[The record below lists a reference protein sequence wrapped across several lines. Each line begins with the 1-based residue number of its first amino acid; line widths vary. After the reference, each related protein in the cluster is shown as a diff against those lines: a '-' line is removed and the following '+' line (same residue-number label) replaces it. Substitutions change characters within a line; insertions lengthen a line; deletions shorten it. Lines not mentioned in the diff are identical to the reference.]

1 MANKRHHD
9 SRLFQ
14 STKEIPFKTTKV
26 DSKNETTAIKN
37 IENSEESLR
46 PLTAEEIVGRNM
58 DLMNLIVRNID
69 NVRERKNI
77 AKSCK
82 AFNILC
88 DSKRSYVETFKGRVK
103 KRHWIHFLGEEPL
116 YILSDEVLVINIS
129 HYSRRNT
136 KKLEMSINK
145 IKMNRY
151 KIRILKIKN
160 LPSGYFR
167 FFKKLDCFE
176 NINTV
181 YFDVL
186 KFNYIALEIF
196 SEWES
201 LKPDTLIFG
210 NALNNDLDYDYS
222 NRAIYN
228 NDNYTL
234 PKSLKHIH
242 LIGGTENFD
251 WMANALRNFNHYE
264 LESLVLGKNFT
275 EFSTEDTMKCIVSF
289 VHYFKEIQFSLCRT
303 TLSFSNKYFSQV
315 LDNFVVTDY
324 YNLLFNIHFNVA
336 KCNFD
341 VWTHPDPPTAEDNSE
356 LNYNLY
362 ENVSINERY
371 LCVKSFK
378 IFPTFLIERHSFG
391 NMEILSIK
399 EGLIRM
405 QNLLTLEIDLDVF
418 ADPNDF
424 LNLCRGLNQNLKN
437 IKLHNC
443 GFLRYENVVTLA
455 QRCPKTENM
464 SLTEV
469 ATNVITIK
477 KLTYMFKN
485 LKGLEIEYSFVY
497 DFENTINDLIKKDKI
512 NGNHLLDWPKIN
524 FLSIYFHPP
533 NKNAK
538 EILNTVEKNTPRK
551 SGKFLITQTRIK
563 FRAVWQIIIQQD
575 TIYISKFRDIFDCQY
590 IF

>member
-1 MANKRHHD
+1 MK
-9 SRLFQ
+9 
-14 STKEIPFKTTKV
+14 K
-26 DSKNETTAIKN
+26 
-37 IENSEESLR
+37 IENDEESSR

-69 NVRERKNI
+69 NVRERRNI

-103 KRHWIHFLGEEPL
+103 KRHWIYFLEEESL
-116 YILSDEVLVINIS
+116 YILSDEILIINIS
-129 HYSRRNT
+129 HYSRKNT

-145 IKMNRY
+145 IKMNRH

-160 LPSGYFR
+160 LPSGYFG
-167 FFKKLDCFE
+167 FFKELDCFE
-176 NINTV
+176 NVKTV

-186 KFNYIALEIF
+186 KFSYIPLGIF

-210 NALNNDLDYDYS
+210 NAFNNDFDYSYS
-222 NRAIYN
+222 NRAFYN
-228 NDNYTL
+228 NDEYVL

-242 LIGGTENFD
+242 LIGETENVD
-251 WMANALRNFNHYE
+251 WMANTLRNFNNYE
-264 LESLVLGKNFT
+264 LESLVLGKSFT

-289 VHYFKEIQFSLCRT
+289 VHYFREIQFSFGST
-303 TLSFSNKYFSQV
+303 TISFSNEYFSQM
-315 LDNFVVTDY
+315 LDDFVAADY
-324 YNLLFNIHFNVA
+324 YNLLFDIHFNVA

-341 VWTHPDPPTAEDNSE
+341 VWTHPDPPTAEDSNG
-356 LNYNLY
+356 LNCNLY

-371 LCVKSFK
+371 LRVKSFR
-378 IFPTFLIERHSFG
+378 IVPSFSVGRHYFSNIE
-391 NMEILSIK
+391 IISIK
-399 EGLIRM
+399 GGLLRM
-405 QNLLTLEIDLDVF
+405 QNLLTLEIDLDLF

-424 LNLCRGLNQNLKN
+424 LNLCCGLNENLKN

-443 GFLRYENVVTLA
+443 GFLRFENIVTLV
-455 QRCPKTENM
+455 QRCPKIENM

-477 KLTYMFKN
+477 KLTSIFKN
-485 LKGLEIEYSFVY
+485 LKGLEIEYSFAY

-533 NKNAK
+533 NKGAK
-538 EILNTVEKNTPRK
+538 EILKAAEKNTPRK
-551 SGKFLITQTRIK
+551 SGKFMITQTRIR